1 MWLYWCVYTVSG
13 TVAITGAGADD
24 SSKQLDERNKGRVS
38 KNCTLFTDCII
49 EIKDTLID
57 NAKYI
62 VVVMSMDNLIEYSDN
77 YSKICGSLWQYDR
90 VDPNNNN
97 IS

>member
-1 MWLYWCVYTVSG
+1 MLRSSLCDYSDAYILVSG

-24 SSKQLDERNKGRVS
+24 ASKQLDERNKGRVP
-38 KNCTLFTDCII
+38 KNCTIFTDCII

-62 VVVMSMDNLIEYSDN
+62 VVVMSMYNLIEYSDN
-77 YSKICGSLWQYDR
+77 YSKIRGSL
-90 VDPNNNN
+90 
-97 IS
+97 

>member
-1 MWLYWCVYTVSG
+1 MY
-13 TVAITGAGADD
+13 
-24 SSKQLDERNKGRVS
+24 
-38 KNCTLFTDCII
+38 
-49 EIKDTLID
+49 
-57 NAKYI
+57 
-62 VVVMSMDNLIEYSDN
+62 NLIEYRDN